1 MSDGQRRSCAPVR
14 GMRLRVLG
22 GFEVTSPEGADITPS
37 DPDARRL
44 LAVLAVAGGPKG
56 LVELAAMM
64 WPELP
69 RVSAMTTLSECMSSN
84 TAAIA
89 DLVDDAGALLSLS
102 PDVSVDLAET
112 LARLHAWGDDPAV
125 ALSVSVDEVGVLGH
139 DLLPGWTADWVDIER
154 DRYHKLRMH
163 ALDSLCRLLTQAG
176 RHEPAILAGQLM
188 VDAEPLR
195 EASRRAL
202 IEAHLAAGNVS
213 EAVHQYDTF
222 VELCASLGFAPDAE
236 LRSFFPP
243 SPAWPVLHV
252 RRPIHPGQA
261 VGRGVR
267 FDVPNRRA
275 KVGSGAAFRG

>member
-14 GMRLRVLG
+14 GLRLKVLG
-22 GFEVTSPEGADITPS
+22 GFELTGSDGADITPS
-37 DPDARRL
+37 ELDSQRL
-44 LAVLAVAGGPKG
+44 LAALAISGGPKG
-56 LVELAAMM
+56 LVELAATL

-69 RVSAMTTLSECMSSN
+69 RVSAMTALSDC
-84 TAAIA
+84 IA
-89 DLVDDAGALLSLS
+89 PIAEVVDDAGSLLSLS
-102 PDVSVDLAET
+102 PEVSVDLAGT
-112 LARLHAWGDDPAV
+112 LSRLHAWEDDRSS
-125 ALSVSVDEVGVLGH
+125 ALGVTVDEVAVLGH
-139 DLLPGWTADWVDIER
+139 DLLPGWTEAWVDIER

-163 ALDSLCRLLTQAG
+163 ALDSLCQLFTRAG
-176 RHEPAILAGQLM
+176 RHEQAILAGQLM

-195 EASRRAL
+195 ETARRAL

-213 EAVHQYDTF
+213 EAVHQYDAY
-222 VELCASLGFAPDAE
+222 VELCASLGFAPDSE

-267 FDVPNRRA
+267 FDVPNRRV
-275 KVGSGAAFRG
+275 KVGNGAAFRG